1 MASNK
6 AQILRAGLYLNQI
19 DGRTPIPYPYYM
31 HRIYYMH
38 QIQTSVL
45 PLGIK
50 FLDWCYANLGPPW
63 TYQHFN
69 YIKYAED
76 FDDKNIRPWLVR
88 THDGERHIDIYL
100 RDEALTMVML
110 TWQE

>member
-1 MASNK
+1 MARNK
-6 AQILRAGLYLNQI
+6 TQGLRAGLYLAQI
-19 DGRTPIPYPYYM
+19 DGRTPIPYPYYT
-31 HRIYYMH
+31 HR
-38 QIQTSVL
+38 IQTSVL

-69 YIKYAED
+69 YIRYAKD

-88 THDGERHIDIYL
+88 THDGERHIDVYL

>member
-1 MASNK
+1 MANTK
-6 AQILRAGLYLNQI
+6 KQRLRAGLYLAQI
-19 DGRTPIPYPYYM
+19 DGRTPIPYPYYT
-31 HRIYYMH
+31 HC
-38 QIQTSVL
+38 IQTSVL

>member
-1 MASNK
+1 MANTK
-6 AQILRAGLYLNQI
+6 KQRLRAGLYLAQI
-19 DGRTPIPYPYYM
+19 DGRTPIPYPYYT
-31 HRIYYMH
+31 HRI
-38 QIQTSVL
+38 QTGVL
-45 PLGIK
+45 DLGIK

-76 FDDKNIRPWLVR
+76 FNDKNIRPWLVR

>member
-1 MASNK
+1 MANTK
-6 AQILRAGLYLNQI
+6 KQRLRAGLYLAQI
-19 DGRTPIPYPYYM
+19 DGRTPIPYPYYT
-31 HRIYYMH
+31 HRI
-38 QIQTSVL
+38 QTGVL
-45 PLGIK
+45 DLGIK